1 MKKTLSALLA
11 AVILLSLLSLS
22 AAAEDTKTTGADME
36 ITVET
41 TAIPESEETVL
52 HTTVAEIDKYGNLD
66 LAALPADYASI
77 GLQAGDVVIVTIGQ
91 KQITLPVGTAV
102 SDVNVQEN
110 ILVISAD
117 KNKSSM
123 YCNMS
128 SFAERQGIAV
138 KQTGTDTTVWLL
150 QDGLEDPIPVE
161 IALLEKGGYQEQWE
175 LHQLTRTN
183 SRDDYPDLTDAEYAN
198 FRCVSAAG
206 LGENI
211 LYRSTSPISAKLK
224 RNTYADAACR
234 ETGIRTVLNLTD
246 TQAEAE
252 GLMNGTYYGTCD
264 VIYCPITQDLQ
275 NPENLALLADGLRAL
290 ANAEPPYLVHCVEG
304 KDRTGIVCALLECL
318 AGATP
323 DEVKADYLVTYRNFY
338 GVEPGSEKADAL
350 LNANLLKSLKLLF
363 GVDSPEDCDL
373 RTEAADFLVEIGLT
387 SEEVCRLQTRLA
399 GN

>member
-1 MKKTLSALLA
+1 MKKTLYALLT
-11 AVILLSLLSLS
+11 AVILLSLLSLP
-22 AAAEDTKTTGADME
+22 AAAEDAQTTESVTE
-36 ITVET
+36 IDVET
-41 TAIPESEETVL
+41 IAVSETEEIVL
-52 HTTVAEIDKYGNLD
+52 HTTVVEIDKYGNLD
-66 LAALPADYASI
+66 LTALPADYASI
-77 GLQAGDVVIVTIGQ
+77 GLQAGDMVTVTIGQ

-110 ILVISAD
+110 VLVISVD
-117 KNKSSM
+117 KNKSSL

-138 KQTGTDTTVWLL
+138 KQTGTDALVWQL
-150 QDGLEDPIPVE
+150 QNGLEDPIPVE
-161 IALLEKGGYQEQWE
+161 ITLLEKGGYQEQWE

-183 SRDDYPDLTDAEYAN
+183 SREDYPDLTDAEYAN
-198 FRCVSAAG
+198 FRCVSATG

-224 RNTYADAACR
+224 RNTYADTACM

-252 GLMNGTYYGTCD
+252 GLLDGTYYGTCD

-275 NPENLALLADGLRAL
+275 NPENLALLAEGLRSL

-387 SEEVCRLQTRLA
+387 SEEVCQLQTRLA